1 MRSEAFTAAQLTG
14 RADAV
19 PTLSAAGNS
28 RPKSAGHASGTG
40 NLGFA
45 AVMSATKTISDNQA
59 PQTSARMSSHAA
71 PATVPSLTS
80 AQAAMILNQS
90 PLVGA
95 DAAKTLPPPATA
107 TQALSAQAP
116 NVQALNVQADNQ
128 PLARPFTKD
137 AATPAPDMARQQ
149 PPVHKNRFS
158 VNRTAGAMPVWQ
170 PKPDMATQA
179 TALAPGGVAEPEAK
193 LDTGAPKAM
202 GFGDLIDMVNPLQ
215 HIPLVSTLYRH
226 VTGDTISPAAR
237 MMGGTL
243 YGGPVGALASMASVA
258 VEDRTGKD
266 IGDNIYDAAFGDS
279 AAKTQTQMAQATQ
292 DLQQARFNRM
302 MTDLSRQ
309 SG

>member
-59 PQTSARMSSHAA
+59 PQTSTNTA

-90 PLVGA
+90 PLAGA

-107 TQALSAQAP
+107 TQALSAQA
-116 NVQALNVQADNQ
+116 LNVQADNQ
-128 PLARPFTKD
+128 SLAQPFTKD
-137 AATPAPDMARQQ
+137 AATPAPDMAQQ

-202 GFGDLIDMVNPLQ
+202 GFGDFIDMVNPLQ

-302 MTDLSRQ
+302 MTDLSSQ